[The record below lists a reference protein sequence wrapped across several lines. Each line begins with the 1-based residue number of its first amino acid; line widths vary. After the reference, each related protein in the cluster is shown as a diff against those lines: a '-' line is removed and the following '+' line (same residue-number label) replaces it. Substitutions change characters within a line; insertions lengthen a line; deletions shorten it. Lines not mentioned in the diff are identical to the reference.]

1 MDAPCDTTDLQ
12 GAETQRIP
20 APAPPPMTSYDLAPG
35 AVLDG
40 RFEIAELVSRSCMA
54 TIFRARDR
62 RTGREV
68 AIKVPLMECESDP
81 IAFDRFLREET
92 IAQTLDHPDIVKVIP
107 ADGARSRPYLSMEFL
122 KGERLDHMMARQK
135 PMPEE
140 QAVAIASRLCGALDH
155 MHGRGI
161 VHRDMKPENVMMCD
175 DGAMRIFDFGI
186 AKAGALKRMTYAGL
200 TVAMG
205 TPDYMAP
212 ERVEGRRGDERTDL
226 YGLGAILYEM
236 ATGRPPF
243 QGDSVYA
250 VIHAR
255 TVGDP
260 VAPREINPAIS
271 PVLEEIILHALARR
285 PRDRYPSAAAMKA
298 ELDDFGLVRTTD
310 RHRHLQFGQVRSP
323 KSRLLAYL
331 GAFLALQALLF
342 GLFYLHA
349 GHGGK

>member
-1 MDAPCDTTDLQ
+1 MNAVCDTPVSGPPDS
-12 GAETQRIP
+12 
-20 APAPPPMTSYDLAPG
+20 APAIRPMTSYDLAPG
-35 AVLDG
+35 SVLDG
-40 RFEIAELVSRSCMA
+40 RFEIAELISRSCMA
-54 TIFRARDR
+54 TLFRARDLK
-62 RTGREV
+62 TGSEV

-81 IAFDRFLREET
+81 IAFDRFQREET
-92 IAQTLDHPDIVKVIP
+92 IARTLDHPDIAKVIP
-107 ADGARSRPYLSMEFL
+107 AEETRSRPYISMEYL
-122 KGERLDHMMARQK
+122 RGERLDHMMARLK

-140 QAVAIASRLCGALDH
+140 QSVAIASRLCAALDH
-155 MHGRGI
+155 MHGRGV

-186 AKAGALKRMTYAGL
+186 AKASALKRMTYAGL
-200 TVAMG
+200 TEAMG

-260 VAPREINPAIS
+260 VSPRQLNPKIS
-271 PVLEEIILHALARR
+271 PAFEEIILHALE
-285 PRDRYPSAAAMKA
+285 RDPGKRYASAAAMKA
-298 ELDDFGLVRTTD
+298 ELDDFSRVESTD
-310 RHRHLQFGQVRSP
+310 RHARLESGQVPSP
-323 KSRLLAYL
+323 KLRLLAYI
-331 GAFLALQALLF
+331 GAFALLQAILF
-342 GLFYLHA
+342 GLFFLRS